1 MDQFEYTPWFQMD
14 KDGPPVR
21 PGVYEGRWGG
31 NLNGSHAIYPG
42 FYLWNGL
49 RWAGRGDRPDS
60 VRASDDQ
67 ARYWRG
73 IIPGKDYPVDQVA
86 KPQAHYSGVLER
98 TGAAD
103 KLTMRRLT
111 VKGNEMVVA
120 FTRERG
126 GREPEQYEAVLNRT
140 GSEFTGASKIR
151 IGTYTNPKAAQVR
164 VPSFVE
170 SGCRITLSLLL
181 QGVTSDWHSF
191 DGVLSSTQ

>member
-1 MDQFEYTPWFQMD
+1 MGELKYTPWFHVRS
-14 KDGPPVR
+14 DGLPVR
-21 PGVYEGRWGG
+21 PGVYEGTLLGKPSEG
-31 NLNGSHAIYPG
+31 VVAFQG
-42 FYLWNGL
+42 FYLWDGL
-49 RWAGRGDRPDS
+49 RWGGFGDKPEAIRPGAHK
-60 VRASDDQ
+60 VT
-67 ARYWRG
+67 YWRG
-73 IIPGKDYPVDQVA
+73 VIPGNDYPVDQVA

-98 TGAAD
+98 AGAAD

-126 GREPEQYEAVLNRT
+126 GREPEQYEAVLNRN

-170 SGCRITLSLLL
+170 SGGRITLSLLL

-191 DGVLSSTQ
+191 DGVLSSAQ